1 MRTRGRILFFAFV
14 LFAVILARLCYP
26 AAVERTRR
34 EAARILAADL
44 NELQLVETLGRA
56 AAQRDWQE
64 ELAGAFLKAVL
75 SRGA

>member
-1 MRTRGRILFFAFV
+1 ML
-14 LFAVILARLCYP
+14 LFAALLSTVILARLCYP

-56 AAQRDWQE
+56 AAQDSWQE
-64 ELAGAFLKAVL
+64 ELAEAFRRALFSQTA
-75 SRGA
+75 

>member
-1 MRTRGRILFFAFV
+1 M
-14 LFAVILARLCYP
+14 
-26 AAVERTRR
+26 AVERTRS

-56 AAQRDWQE
+56 AVQSDWQA

>member
-1 MRTRGRILFFAFV
+1 MILFAAL
-14 LFAVILARLCYP
+14 LFAVVLARLCWP
-26 AAVERTRR
+26 MAVERTRS

-56 AAQRDWQE
+56 SVQSDWQA

>member
-1 MRTRGRILFFAFV
+1 MILFAAL
-14 LFAVILARLCYP
+14 LFTVILARLCYP
-26 AAVERTRR
+26 AAVESTRR

-64 ELAGAFLKAVL
+64 EIAEAFLRSVF